1 MVRILDYWKE
11 FFIDL
16 KIWWRFRKTAI
27 RSEAFLNEN
36 GMRVDFLGRIYTV
49 VNVPEE
55 VENNMPT
62 VQQGW
67 VIGQLKP
74 MNEVLM
80 KIGLA
85 DYAYPDISPIDGA
98 ASYLVVM
105 YPEIDSLNLWRIIS
119 NIVALGIIG
128 GLLWVAY
135 FTINY
140 FGLIDL
146 VKDLKK

>member
-1 MVRILDYWKE
+1 MRRMFDYWKE

-16 KIWWRFRKTAI
+16 RIWWRFRRAAVK
-27 RSEAFLNEN
+27 SEKFLNEN
-36 GMRVDFLGRIYTV
+36 GMRVDYLGRIYTV

-55 VENNMPT
+55 VENNLPT

-85 DYAYPDISPIDGA
+85 DYAYPDISPVDGA
-98 ASYLVVM
+98 SAYLVVM
-105 YPEIDSLNLWRIIS
+105 YPEIDSLNIWRIIS
-119 NIVALGIIG
+119 NIIAVGIVAGI
-128 GLLWVAY
+128 LWGAY
-135 FTINY
+135 TLVDF
-140 FGLIDL
+140 FGLIEMI
-146 VKDLKK
+146 KGLKK

>member
-1 MVRILDYWKE
+1 MGRIIDYWKE

-16 KIWWRFRKTAI
+16 RVWWRFRRVAI
-27 RSEAFLNEN
+27 KSEAYLNEN

-55 VENNMPT
+55 VENNLPT

-74 MNEVLM
+74 MNDILM

-105 YPEIDSLNLWRIIS
+105 YPEIDSLNVWRIIS
-119 NIVALGIIG
+119 NVVALGIIG
-128 GLLWVAY
+128 TVLYAGY
-135 FTINY
+135 YTIDY
-140 FGLIDL
+140 FGLVDY
-146 VKDLKK
+146 VKSLKK

>member
-1 MVRILDYWKE
+1 
-11 FFIDL
+11 
-16 KIWWRFRKTAI
+16 
-27 RSEAFLNEN
+27 
-36 GMRVDFLGRIYTV
+36 
-49 VNVPEE
+49 
-55 VENNMPT
+55 
-62 VQQGW
+62 
-67 VIGQLKP
+67 